1 MGKFVLVCMGLCII
15 IASLGTVASAFY
27 VDTKGITMGLAL
39 FTIIMGIISL
49 ISLGNNNGW

>member
-39 FTIIMGIISL
+39 FTIIMGVISSITL
-49 ISLGNNNGW
+49 ENNNG